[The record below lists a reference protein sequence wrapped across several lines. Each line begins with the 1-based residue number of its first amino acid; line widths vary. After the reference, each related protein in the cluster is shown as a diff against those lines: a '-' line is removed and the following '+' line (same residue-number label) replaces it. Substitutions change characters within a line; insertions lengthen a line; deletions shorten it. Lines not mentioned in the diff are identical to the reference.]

1 MVSKTGLRRSMRQE
15 RVRVMD
21 HPPGSVPAQ
30 RRTTLVAFLVL
41 LIAVM
46 VLAVLMVLPYVL
58 AVTMGGILAVLA
70 QPVFQ
75 WLTGHHV
82 TPRVAAAIVVLGVVL
97 VIIAPLSFFVTKA
110 IQQGIAIGQGLAEG
124 GVSLRSLLDHVSG
137 WAPIETMIGS
147 PEAFETQARRWMQSA
162 GMGATATILGLAAH
176 LPNLVLQL
184 ALASIAGFFL
194 LVDGHRFLCWMTDK
208 LPIAADVQVKV
219 MQSFQE
225 TAISVIWAT
234 LAAAAAQSAVMLLS
248 YLTLDVPAAFLAAGA
263 TFLFAWIPLVGCSPV
278 WLAGAIYLYA
288 QDAMLKAL
296 LMVVCGLL
304 AGLVDNF
311 VRPMILKGRSKMH
324 PLVSLVAIFGGIEM
338 FGIMGIFLGPILAAV
353 LIALLQIWPE
363 VGYRFGLLSGA
374 KVGEFQPGSDR
385 SAS

>member
-1 MVSKTGLRRSMRQE
+1 
-15 RVRVMD
+15 MD

-46 VLAVLMVLPYVL
+46 VLTVRMVLPNVL

-75 WLTGHHV
+75 GLTGHRV
-82 TPRVAAAIVVLGVVL
+82 TPRVAAAVVVLGVVVGL
-97 VIIAPLSFFVTKA
+97 IAPLAFLVTKA

-124 GVSLRSLLDHVSG
+124 GVSLRSLLDHLSG
-137 WAPIETMIGS
+137 WAPIETLIGS
-147 PEAFETQARRWMQSA
+147 PEAFENQARRWMQSA
-162 GMGATATILGLAAH
+162 GTGATATILGLAAH

-194 LVDGHRFLCWMTDK
+194 LVDGHRLLGWMTDR
-208 LPIAADVQVKV
+208 LPIAADVRMQVV
-219 MQSFQE
+219 QSFQE

-234 LAAAAAQSAVMLLS
+234 IAAAAAQSVVMLLS
-248 YLTLDVPAAFLAAGA
+248 YLILGVPAAFLAAGA
-263 TFLFAWIPLVGCSPV
+263 TFLCAWIPLVGCSPV

-288 QDAMLKAL
+288 QDAMLKAIL
-296 LMVVCGLL
+296 LVVCGLM

-311 VRPMILKGRSKMH
+311 VRPIILRGRSKMH
-324 PLVSLVAIFGGIEM
+324 PLVSLVAIFGGMEM

-363 VGYRFGLLSGA
+363 VGHRFGLL
-374 KVGEFQPGSDR
+374 PGSTGETQDCP
-385 SAS
+385 

>member
-1 MVSKTGLRRSMRQE
+1 
-15 RVRVMD
+15 
-21 HPPGSVPAQ
+21 
-30 RRTTLVAFLVL
+30 
-41 LIAVM
+41 
-46 VLAVLMVLPYVL
+46 
-58 AVTMGGILAVLA
+58 MGGILAVLS

-75 WLTGHHV
+75 WLTDHHV
-82 TPRVAAAIVVLGVVL
+82 TPRAAAAVVVLGVVL
-97 VIIAPLSFFVTKA
+97 VIIAPFSFFMTKA